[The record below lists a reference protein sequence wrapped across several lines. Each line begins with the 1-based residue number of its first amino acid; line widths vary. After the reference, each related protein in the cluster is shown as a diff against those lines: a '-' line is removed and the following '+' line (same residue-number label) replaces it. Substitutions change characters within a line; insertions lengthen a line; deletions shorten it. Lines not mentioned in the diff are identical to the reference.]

1 LSSWL
6 HDQKWM
12 RWLSDG
18 DCSKLRTKLLSGQAA
33 KTAQAIVIRLPMSL
47 VPAVRRRGDQMSGT
61 RTALGQQRRFQR
73 ALATFAIHPGADIS
87 LHRTK

>member
-1 LSSWL
+1 
-6 HDQKWM
+6 M
-12 RWLSDG
+12 RSLSDG

-61 RTALGQQRRFQR
+61 RTALGQQRRWKHPI
-73 ALATFAIHPGADIS
+73 ATSAITPNADI
-87 LHRTK
+87 RFCCNI